1 MNVQELVQQVD
12 TLVSLPEVCVK
23 INQMIDSSDCSAKE
37 MGEVISG
44 DADLSARLLKIV
56 NSAFYGLPGR
66 VDTISRAVTVVG
78 TEELRNLAL
87 MTSAC
92 QVFKGIP
99 GELVNMNEFWR
110 TGITTGVIARTL
122 ARQCG
127 VLHGE
132 RLFVQGVLHDIG
144 RLVIF
149 QQLPELSRDILL
161 VANGDDEVQTAA
173 EKDILGFSHA
183 EVGFALLK
191 RWQLPESVLTAVR
204 YHHEPAKAVDY
215 RVETALIHI
224 ASTFANGINQGEYLG
239 GALTQ
244 VDRRAWKTTG
254 LTAKELE
261 EALEEVQD
269 EVREVIEFMFSPV
282 RRTGRASN

>member
-23 INQMIDSSDCSAKE
+23 INQMIESSDSSAKD
-37 MGEVISG
+37 MGEVIAG
-44 DADLSARLLKIV
+44 DVDLSARLLKIV
-56 NSAFYGLPGR
+56 NSAFYGLPGP

-110 TGITTGVIARTL
+110 IGITTGVIARTL

-161 VANGDDEVQTAA
+161 VASGDDEVQTAA
-173 EKDILGFSHA
+173 ERDMLGFSHA

-191 RWQLPESVLTAVR
+191 RWQLPESVLTSVR

-224 ASTFANGINQGEYLG
+224 AGMLADGINRGEYLG
-239 GALTQ
+239 GTLAQ
-244 VDRRAWKTTG
+244 VDRIAWKTIG

-261 EALEEVQD
+261 GALENVQD
-269 EVREVIEFMFSPV
+269 EVRELIDFMFAPV
-282 RRTGRASN
+282 THRGRATH

>member
-1 MNVQELVQQVD
+1 MNVQELVQEVD

-23 INQMIDSSDCSAKE
+23 INQMIESSNCSAKD
-37 MGEVISG
+37 MGEVIAG

-56 NSAFYGLPGR
+56 NSAFYGLPGP

-110 TGITTGVIARTL
+110 IGITTGVIARTL
-122 ARQCG
+122 ARRCG

-161 VANGDDEVQTAA
+161 VASGDDEVQTAA
-173 EKDILGFSHA
+173 ERDMLGFSHA

-191 RWQLPESVLTAVR
+191 RWQLPESVLTSVR

-224 ASTFANGINQGEYLG
+224 AGMLADGINRGEYLG
-239 GALTQ
+239 GTLGQ
-244 VDRRAWKTTG
+244 VDRVAWKTVG
-254 LTAKELE
+254 LTARELE
-261 EALEEVQD
+261 EALEQVQD
-269 EVREVIEFMFSPV
+269 EVREVIDFMFAPV
-282 RRTGRASN
+282 TRSGRATH

>member
-1 MNVQELVQQVD
+1 
-12 TLVSLPEVCVK
+12 
-23 INQMIDSSDCSAKE
+23 
-37 MGEVISG
+37 
-44 DADLSARLLKIV
+44 
-56 NSAFYGLPGR
+56 
-66 VDTISRAVTVVG
+66 
-78 TEELRNLAL
+78 

-149 QQLPELSRDILL
+149 QQLPEQSRDILL

-173 EKDILGFSHA
+173 EKDMLGFTHA

-269 EVREVIEFMFSPV
+269 EVRDVIEFMFSPV
-282 RRTGRASN
+282 RRTGRASH